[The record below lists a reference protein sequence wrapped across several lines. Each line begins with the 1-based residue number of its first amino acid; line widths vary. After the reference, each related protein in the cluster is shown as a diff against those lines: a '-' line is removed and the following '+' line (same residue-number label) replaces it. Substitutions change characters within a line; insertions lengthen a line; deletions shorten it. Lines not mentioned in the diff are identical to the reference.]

1 MPHIITRFMAIRDAD
16 ETKRARRIAIF
27 WVFLGLL
34 CAVLIGVLGM
44 TFLKD
49 SPLQG
54 ADEEK
59 VFMVLIQAIF
69 HPAIGGIFLAGIL
82 AAIMST
88 VDSQL
93 LVASSSITKDF
104 YQVFIKREASD
115 KELVIIGRIAVTIIS
130 VIAFILALNLT
141 VRSSI
146 WFPMPGL
153 ALVQPLHQL

>member
-1 MPHIITRFMAIRDAD
+1 
-16 ETKRARRIAIF
+16 
-27 WVFLGLL
+27 
-34 CAVLIGVLGM
+34 M

-69 HPAIGGIFLAGIL
+69 HPAIGGIFLAAVL

-93 LVASSSITKDF
+93 LVASSSVTQGLLSGLF
-104 YQVFIKREASD
+104 QEGSQRQGTSD
-115 KELVIIGRIAVTIIS
+115 NR
-130 VIAFILALNLT
+130 
-141 VRSSI
+141 
-146 WFPMPGL
+146 
-153 ALVQPLHQL
+153 